1 MKSRVLLIG
10 ALVSFFLLTSIIFG
24 MKSRQ
29 LDSLN
34 NKGWPVHTSVPVLN
48 FLDALTASLTT
59 NPIHGNASCNA
70 LNTVVAHENEYIA
83 VLLDGLMIDAHT
95 LESQFKK
102 SSCEKIA
109 HRLAFMT
116 RLERSVLKQ
125 GWKKSGYSDN
135 QWHIRIN
142 HEMLLRGEKACLL
155 QNNWQTTPKCMA
167 LANSPILVQV
177 RNLQT
182 RNGFF
187 ARKGCI
193 LGEDS
198 NVCLEEN
205 FRLAPANHALS
216 AYIEQEAS
224 SILLDVQ
231 GQEKI
236 PANQRKGKN
245 ARLTI
250 TPSLQLEAEKILEC
264 YTTFPRNAS
273 CDELKLPNHLVA
285 SAATIIV
292 ADLKKGGIRAYAQQL
307 SSCLEQSLEKTSK
320 PNDVQ
325 VFNDNNTPCTSQPDA
340 RHAEKLLGDS
350 PLAALNIN
358 PASTAKVPTALAGF
372 RQGIVKQD
380 PVSMNEIRGVL
391 AKSEDND
398 YMKRIGLESGQ
409 NAMRLAFTDLG
420 LMASSDDRHLL
431 PDTVFSPLLS
441 PSAPLANLLDFAKY
455 SEIRQYITLHNTA
468 AAISVYNDIYKP
480 YQNSHELALAATG
493 SGDSKVSLLR
503 LLNMWLIIGAKSTGS
518 IPPSLHLV
526 ETENQVMPPQVSA
539 LTQMEAEHL
548 LDVLSSISNPAQSGS
563 ATNACKNVFGAN
575 VCPLDGLFG
584 KTGTPTFVASSNPKH
599 LCIREPTASYPVKL
613 FTGVFSQDGSNKP
626 SHAISVL
633 IFRTREIPAQTDERC
648 LSNYNYSAEIALRLV
663 KKMRGINQVEKSE

>member
-10 ALVSFFLLTSIIFG
+10 ALVSFFLLTSIILG

-70 LNTVVAHENEYIA
+70 LNTVVAHENAYIA

-102 SSCEKIA
+102 SSCETIA

-125 GWKKSGYSDN
+125 GRKKSGYSDN

-155 QNNWQTTPKCMA
+155 QNNWQKTPKCMA
-167 LANSPILVQV
+167 LAKSQILVQV

-205 FRLAPANHALS
+205 FRLAPANHAVS

-264 YTTFPRNAS
+264 YTTFPRNNAS

-285 SAATIIV
+285 SAATVIV

-320 PNDVQ
+320 PNNDVQ
-325 VFNDNNTPCTSQPDA
+325 VFNDKDTPCTSQPDA
-340 RHAEKLLGDS
+340 RHTEQLLGKS

-358 PASTAKVPTALAGF
+358 PASTAKVPTALAGL

-391 AKSEDND
+391 AKSKDND
-398 YMKRIGLESGQ
+398 HMKRVSLESGQ

-420 LMASSDDRHLL
+420 LMASTDDSHLL

-441 PSAPLANLLDFAKY
+441 PSAPLANVLDFAKY
-455 SEIRQYITLHNTA
+455 SEIRQYIKLHNTA
-468 AAISVYNDIYKP
+468 AARSVYSDIYKP

-503 LLNMWLIIGAKSTGS
+503 LLNMWLIIGAKSSTGS
-518 IPPSLHLV
+518 MPPSLHLV
-526 ETENQVMPPQVSA
+526 ETENQVIPPQVSA

-548 LDVLSSISNPAQSGS
+548 LDVLSWISNPTQHGS
-563 ATNACKNVFGAN
+563 AADACKKIFGTNAC
-575 VCPLDGLFG
+575 PLAGLFG
-584 KTGTPTFVASSNPKH
+584 KTGTPLFVDDDKH
-599 LCIREPTASYPVKL
+599 LCEREPTASYPVKL
-613 FTGVFSQDGSNKP
+613 FTGAFSQDGSNKP

-633 IFRTREIPAQTDERC
+633 IFRTREIPAQTNEHC

-663 KKMRGINQVEKSE
+663 KKMRGIN